1 MDPLSC
7 LSIATG
13 IITFVDFGAKLISL
27 YVEIRE
33 SEHARPAALST
44 LESESRE
51 LSDNAT
57 LARDKVTSLQAR
69 YPRQSDSL
77 ARLAAECTQAEKEL
91 RSLTDSLTVTNTSGG
106 GHGLRGILNGTQ
118 ALRVSFRA
126 MRKQGDVDSLQDRLR
141 SIREQTMMSVI
152 MCIL

>member
-27 YVEIRE
+27 YVEVRE
-33 SEHARPAALST
+33 SEDVRPEALST
-44 LESESRE
+44 LQNESRE

-57 LARDKVTSLQAR
+57 QARDKVTTLQAR
-69 YPRQSDSL
+69 YPRQAESL
-77 ARLAAECTQAEKEL
+77 SRLLTECTQAENEL
-91 RSLTDSLTVTNTSGG
+91 RRLTDSLNPSGHGG
-106 GHGLRGILNGTQ
+106 GRGLRGGAQ
-118 ALRVSFRA
+118 ALLVTIRT
-126 MRKQGDVDSLQDRLR
+126 MRKRGDLESLQDRLR